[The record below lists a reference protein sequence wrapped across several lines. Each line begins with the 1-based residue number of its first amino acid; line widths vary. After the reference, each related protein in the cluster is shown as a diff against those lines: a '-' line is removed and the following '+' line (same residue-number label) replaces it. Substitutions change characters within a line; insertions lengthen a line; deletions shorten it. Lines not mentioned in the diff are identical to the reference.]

1 MKRTTRSLARLASRK
16 PLWPA
21 VLALAVLSAAA
32 PAASAQAVDQRYDPA
47 NVNSRLNDPVF
58 QRRMA
63 RSARSAAE
71 NMVGRPANA
80 TELNILGQFD
90 QVQSQA
96 LQQIQ
101 NTLEQ
106 MPGGAVSYAGQEPQ
120 LDARTVQTLSQTP
133 EGRMVLE
140 EIRRQENGRRLQ
152 QAPRGRAP
160 QNDYDRLYQ
169 QAYPDGMQGPP
180 PSQYQNG
187 YAPPQSS
194 TGRALGGALL
204 QDITN
209 AAIQRSIGPRVQ
221 VQPYRGQP

>member
-1 MKRTTRSLARLASRK
+1 MKRTNRSLASRS
-16 PLWPA
+16 LWPA

-32 PAASAQAVDQRYDPA
+32 PVAGAQTVDQRYDPA

-63 RSARSAAE
+63 RAARSSAE
-71 NMVGRPANA
+71 SMVGRPANA

-120 LDARTVQTLSQTP
+120 LDARTIQTLSQTP

-140 EIRRQENGRRLQ
+140 EITRQENSRKQ
-152 QAPRGRAP
+152 QRAPRGRAS
-160 QNDYDRLYQ
+160 NDYDRLYQ
-169 QAYPDGMQGPP
+169 QAYPDGMQGPS

-194 TGRALGGALL
+194 TGRALGGAVL

-209 AAIQRSIGPRVQ
+209 AAIQRSLGPRVQ
-221 VQPYRGQP
+221 VQPYRGQTP